1 MFCLNLTILL
11 NTILDVLFREHFLYE
26 NIHENI
32 QFPPHHK
39 NLSYMQDTVLT
50 ILCDVN
56 MA

>member
-26 NIHENI
+26 NI

-39 NLSYMQDTVLT
+39 NLSSMQDTVLT